1 MNRGFCFWLEEGNA
15 VDAESGIE
23 TKGIMLGTRCVCSKN
38 RLDVLA
44 KMNDTIH
51 NVCEEQNYNLLI
63 LTNNECD
70 ALLILDDENNYTQKE
85 FKKITKHIIKKLQEL
100 EACRCGEKI

>member
-1 MNRGFCFWLEEGNA
+1 MNRGFCFWIEEGNA

-23 TKGIMLGTRCVCSKN
+23 TKGIMLGTRCMCSKN

-51 NVCEEQNYNLLI
+51 NVFEEQNYNLHI

-70 ALLILDDENNYTQKE
+70 ALLILDDKNNYTQKE
-85 FKKITKHIIKKLQEL
+85 LKKITKHIVKNLQEL
-100 EACRCGEKI
+100 EVCKCGKEI

>member
-1 MNRGFCFWLEEGNA
+1 MNNGICFWLEEGNA

-23 TKGIMLGTRCVCSKN
+23 TKGIMLGTRCMCSKN

-70 ALLILDDENNYTQKE
+70 AFLILDDENNYTQKE
-85 FKKITKHIIKKLQEL
+85 FKKIMKHIIIKLQEL
-100 EACRCGEKI
+100 EACKCGEEI

>member
-15 VDAESGIE
+15 VDAERGIE
-23 TKGIMLGTRCVCSKN
+23 TKGIMLGTRCVCGKN
-38 RLDVLA
+38 RLDVLT

-63 LTNNECD
+63 FANNVCD
-70 ALLILDDENNYTQKE
+70 TLLVLDDENNYTQKE
-85 FKKITKHIIKKLQEL
+85 FKKITKHIIDKLQEL
-100 EACRCGEKI
+100 EVCKCGEKI

>member
-1 MNRGFCFWLEEGNA
+1 MNRDFCFWIEEGNA

-23 TKGIMLGTRCVCSKN
+23 AKGIMLGTRCMCSKN

-51 NVCEEQNYNLLI
+51 NVFEEQNYNLHI
-63 LTNNECD
+63 LTNNKCD
-70 ALLILDDENNYTQKE
+70 DFLILDDENNYTPKE
-85 FKKITKHIIKKLQEL
+85 FKKITKHIIKNLQEL
-100 EACRCGEKI
+100 EVCKCGEEI